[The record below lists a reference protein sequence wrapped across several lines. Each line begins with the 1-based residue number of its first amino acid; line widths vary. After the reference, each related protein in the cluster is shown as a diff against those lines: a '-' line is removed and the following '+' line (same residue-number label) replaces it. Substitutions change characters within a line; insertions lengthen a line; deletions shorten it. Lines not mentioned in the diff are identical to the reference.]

1 MPWSELTPMEQRLLF
16 VIDQLQRRDSVSALC
31 ERYGISRKTGYKW
44 IERYA
49 NEGLN
54 GLNEGSRCRHDQ
66 ERIAYP
72 IRQAVL
78 QLRGHGGTEL
88 GPKKI
93 QKRLAERFGEAE
105 VPSRTTIYNIL
116 KAAGR
121 IEPRHKRRRVAR
133 YGTPLRS
140 AREPNGLWSADFKGQ
155 FLTAD
160 QCWCYPLTVMDHA
173 SRYLLGCKG
182 LGGPQLAP
190 TKSAFE
196 RLFRRYGLPDRLRT
210 DNGVPFASTSCGGLT
225 QLSIWWLKLGIVPE
239 RIAPGRP
246 EQNGRH
252 ERMHRTLKRA
262 TVLPPA
268 ATLAAQQRRMD
279 AFRRFYNEERPHEAL
294 SQRTPHSCYT
304 SSNREYP
311 ARLPEMSY
319 PSYMETHRVSTNGL
333 LKRRNVVMY
342 VGHLL
347 HGELVGLEAIEEG
360 LWHVHFGPIV
370 IGGID
375 ERKPHKR
382 YLSLKVLPM

>member
-1 MPWSELTPMEQRLLF
+1 MEQRLLF
-16 VIDQLQRRDSVSALC
+16 IADHLRQVDSVSALC
-31 ERYGISRKTGYKW
+31 EHYGISRKTGYKW
-44 IERYA
+44 IDRYES
-49 NEGLN
+49 EGLT
-54 GLNEGSRCRHDQ
+54 GLSERSRSRHGQ

-72 IRQAVL
+72 IRQAIL

-121 IEPRHKRRRVAR
+121 IEPRHKRRRVTR
-133 YGTPLRS
+133 CGTPLRS
-140 AREPNGLWSADFKGQ
+140 PREANGLWSADFKGQ

-160 QCWCYPLTVMDHA
+160 QRWCYPLTVMDHA

-182 LGGPQLAP
+182 LEGPKLRP
-190 TKSAFE
+190 TKAAFV
-196 RLFRRYGLPDRLRT
+196 RLFRAYGLPDRMRT
-210 DNGVPFASTSCGGLT
+210 DNGVPFASTGCSGLS

-239 RIAPGRP
+239 RIRPGHP

-262 TVLPPA
+262 TALPPA

-294 SQRTPHSCYT
+294 SQSTPDSCYT
-304 SSNREYP
+304 ASPREYP
-311 ARLPEMSY
+311 KRLPEMSY
-319 PSYMETHRVSTNGL
+319 PSYMETYRVSTNGL
-333 LKRRNVVMY
+333 LHRHNVVLY

-347 HGELVGLEAIEEG
+347 RGELVGLEAIDEG
-360 LWHVHFGPIV
+360 RWHVHFGPMV

-375 ERKPHKR
+375 ERHNHKG

>member
-1 MPWSELTPMEQRLLF
+1 MEQRLLF
-16 VIDQLQRRDSVSALC
+16 VIDHLQRRDSVSALC

-54 GLNEGSRCRHDQ
+54 GLNERSRCRHDQ

-121 IEPRHKRRRVAR
+121 IEPRHKR
-133 YGTPLRS
+133 
-140 AREPNGLWSADFKGQ
+140 
-155 FLTAD
+155 
-160 QCWCYPLTVMDHA
+160 
-173 SRYLLGCKG
+173 
-182 LGGPQLAP
+182 
-190 TKSAFE
+190 
-196 RLFRRYGLPDRLRT
+196 
-210 DNGVPFASTSCGGLT
+210 
-225 QLSIWWLKLGIVPE
+225 
-239 RIAPGRP
+239 
-246 EQNGRH
+246 
-252 ERMHRTLKRA
+252 
-262 TVLPPA
+262 
-268 ATLAAQQRRMD
+268 
-279 AFRRFYNEERPHEAL
+279 RRFYNEERPHEAL